1 MLRDFNKD
9 KITLVK
15 TDGSVAKE
23 HVSALVTANMIYT
36 TDIQLP
42 VEVGD
47 YLLRNI
53 PNGLVEK
60 YEVRNPQYYDAGHV
74 IPAHFQIEVVRAGKS
89 QAQTAVVQGITNN
102 FTGPNSRVNINSTDN
117 SINISS
123 DFSSDQLRDFI
134 KQVKSVLP
142 QLPEG
147 SRELIEG
154 QLIAIE
160 EEAEKPTPAKMRVI
174 SALRS
179 IKSVAE
185 GASGNLVAAGIISLI
200 ARLL

>member
-1 MLRDFNKD
+1 MLSEFNKD

-15 TDGSVAKE
+15 ADGTVEREQIPAF
-23 HVSALVTANMIYT
+23 VTGDMIFT
-36 TDIQLP
+36 AETQLP

-47 YLLRNI
+47 YLLRKL

-60 YEVRNPQYYDAGHV
+60 YEVMNPKYYDGEYGLA
-74 IPAHFQIEVVRAGKS
+74 PHFQIEVVRFGTP
-89 QAQTAVVQGITNN
+89 QAQRTVPQGITNN

-134 KQVKSVLP
+134 EQVRSVLSH
-142 QLPEG
+142 LPEG
-147 SRELIEG
+147 SQEAVEAKL
-154 QLIAIE
+154 AIIG
-160 EEAEKPTPAKMRVI
+160 EEADKPKPSKMRVL
-174 SALRS
+174 SALQS

-185 GASGNLVAAGIISLI
+185 GASGNLVAAGIINLI
-200 ARLL
+200 GALL